1 MKKYINLTNLMAN
14 ELLSRHDGID
24 YWYLFKF
31 ERATEKEVELA
42 FEAPG

>member
-24 YWYLFKF
+24 WYLFKF